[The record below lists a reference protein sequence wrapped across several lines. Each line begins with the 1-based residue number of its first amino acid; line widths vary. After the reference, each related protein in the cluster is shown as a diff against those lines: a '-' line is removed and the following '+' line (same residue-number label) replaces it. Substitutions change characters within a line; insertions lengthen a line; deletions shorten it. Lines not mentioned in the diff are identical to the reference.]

1 MLKVKE
7 MPSADRPRE
16 RLLREGPERLRDI
29 ELLSVLLGSGSKK
42 RDVFGVAQ
50 EILPLLDS
58 AGADV
63 SAAALRKV
71 AGIGPAKAALLLSA
85 LEFARRRIRP
95 KGVKIT
101 CASDVFPLLT
111 HFADRHQE
119 HFITISLNG
128 AHEVIATRVVTIG
141 LVNVTQV
148 HPREVFADPLC
159 DRACA
164 LVVAHNHPSGN
175 LTPSKEDL
183 QVTEVLKEAG
193 KLLGIRLLDHVIFG
207 AAGYRSLSEEGVNF
221 S

>member
-1 MLKVKE
+1 
-7 MPSADRPRE
+7 
-16 RLLREGPERLRDI
+16 
-29 ELLSVLLGSGSKK
+29 
-42 RDVFGVAQ
+42 
-50 EILPLLDS
+50 
-58 AGADV
+58 
-63 SAAALRKV
+63 
-71 AGIGPAKAALLLSA
+71 
-85 LEFARRRIRP
+85 
-95 KGVKIT
+95 
-101 CASDVFPLLT
+101 
-111 HFADRHQE
+111 
-119 HFITISLNG
+119 
-128 AHEVIATRVVTIG
+128 VVTIG

-207 AAGYRSLSEEGVNF
+207 AAGYRSLSEEGVGF